1 MEDAA
6 YWLLIIVSATLTVF
20 LILLSVALVYV
31 IKFFK
36 RANEVA
42 ESVESAAEA
51 FRRSAQAMPWVKLF
65 NNVFNRSRGKKG

>member
-20 LILLSVALVYV
+20 LILFSIALIYL
-31 IKFFK
+31 IRFFK
-36 RANEVA
+36 KANEVA
-42 ESVESAAEA
+42 DSVESAATA